1 MPATD
6 KFRYNLK
13 TMHVVFAV
21 SCAAIL
27 LATVAMM
34 WKDHKDDW
42 RGYQRT
48 GFRLAEAK
56 ATLELQQLK
65 SGDYEAKQKR
75 LQESLKA
82 AEEAVK
88 SQQGALDELQAT
100 RRDQA
105 FAVNVLAADL
115 KNANA
120 KRDKA
125 SADHGMALGGGAS
138 EDVLAD
144 LMAKFVVFKKQRDE
158 LEAELQLAE
167 TALEATD
174 GKIKAITVVQA
185 DAEAE
190 LKRLNADVTRVE
202 KTVAQIA
209 PSGPAKLKRWFME
222 QPIIDGFN
230 SHMKVVQDWLPDL
243 KVTLGMS
250 KIARFDRCRTCHIN
264 ADVVAAGNVPAF
276 PHGEPSSDDVNDW
289 VAEGKVPHP
298 FSTHP
303 SHELYAT
310 SSSPHPVSKFGCTIC
325 HDGQGSGTSFG
336 NAEHTPDNPE
346 QFERWHSEY
355 GFHPNHFWEL
365 PMQPKRFI
373 ESGCIKCHHQVTELG
388 VNPRFGESAPK
399 VVRGYETMKKYGCFG
414 CHEIHG
420 FDGMTAIGPDLRLE
434 PNYGSVASQMMSL
447 LGDAKTAEANE
458 ARDLLAAVHSDPL
471 GSGVARNELKAML
484 DTDREA
490 DNPVFPRGVSSLA
503 SAMKDVD
510 GVEGKMRKVGP
521 SFRRLKSKTTQG
533 WVEYWTEDPTKFR
546 PSTRMPRFYNL
557 TNQQD
562 EAGKK
567 YERVE
572 LAGIAQYLFDKS
584 VPLDS
589 LQPVEGYTPDVDRGK
604 RLFTE
609 RGCLACHNHKEFPE
623 SNADFGPEL
632 SRVHEKAKR
641 DSDNPDFSTWLY
653 TWVKDPE
660 RYHERTKMPNL
671 YLDPYEE
678 NGVEVDPAAD
688 IAAWLLSAGGP
699 GDFPT
704 LELDDANLDFVV
716 SELLSKA
723 IRFEDV
729 KKTLASKKYP
739 LKAGVI
745 KGDEVELATEDGAA
759 VVDEVEWRRRKLNYV
774 GRKTISK
781 YGCYGCHDIAGFETA
796 RPIGAAL
803 QDWGRKDTSKL
814 ALEHIE
820 EWLHHHGEA
829 DGSSTKE
836 RVEDAVAKEAS
847 GDFTD
852 VDEQRKEMSTA
863 YLYQSLSGHGRAGF
877 IWQKLRQPRSYDY
890 EKTETKGYDE
900 RLRMPKFP
908 FDEDDIEA
916 VATFVLGL
924 VAEPPAEE
932 YIYKPTREENDRIE
946 GEKLLTK
953 YNCTGCHLVE
963 MPEVTFGIT
972 RDSIFEE
979 ASTLEQYASVST
991 AGPAKGYELLMKL
1004 KPPEPAF
1011 TGESYTV
1018 DEDGESVTYEK
1029 IRFKGQVRDLP
1040 DTEEDIEDQ
1049 LYGFNNWGTLKLD
1062 ESKYLLPKHN
1072 FTIPIQQFMDKHASI
1087 EPGRGGEYAE
1097 WLSLHMIQDGTGV
1110 DGSSARV
1117 GGGDRQRARQM
1128 SPPPLYLEG
1137 QKVQTPWLYE
1147 FLLEPTKLRYET
1159 VLRMPRFNMSKSEAQ
1174 TLANYFAASDGVPY
1188 PYQEIRPRDPDYIAH
1203 RTAELT
1209 AGGMLSDGED
1219 YLTNSWSVLTGE
1231 GAKAELCSKCHS
1243 VAGSVY
1249 KAGGPNDVRGPN
1261 LQHSAR
1267 RLRPDWLHLWLHNPT
1282 WVTPYTGMPVNFKP
1296 GDAPMTTFNSN
1307 SQAQVTGVRD
1317 ALLNYD
1323 RIMEAKTA
1331 SAKKSAPVKTP
1342 VTTGVTNEAAE

>member
-48 GFRLAEAK
+48 GFRLAEAN
-56 ATLELQQLK
+56 AALELAQLK
-65 SGDYEAKQKR
+65 DSDFEAEREK
-75 LQESLKA
+75 LEAALKA
-82 AEEAVK
+82 AEEKVA
-88 SQQGALDELQAT
+88 SQQDKLDTLEST
-100 RRDQA
+100 RADQA
-105 FAVNVLAADL
+105 FVVDKLARQLKADNAVRDKSRADVDL
-115 KNANA
+115 LIANA
-120 KRDKA
+120 
-125 SADHGMALGGGAS
+125 GS
-138 EDVLAD
+138 EEEKQD
-144 LMAKFVVFKKQRDE
+144 LSEAFFRSKETRDE
-158 LEAELQLAE
+158 VELELQ
-167 TALEATD
+167 TAEATLEETQNA
-174 GKIKAITVVQA
+174 IKAITQVQV
-185 DAEAE
+185 DAETN
-190 LKRLNADVTRVE
+190 LKRLNADVVRIE
-202 KTVAQIA
+202 KVVGEIA
-209 PSGPAKLKRWFME
+209 PTGFAKAKRWFME

-230 SHMKVVQDWLPDL
+230 SHMKVVQDWLPEL

-264 ADVVAAGNVPAF
+264 VDIVAAGNLPAY
-276 PHGEPSSDDVNDW
+276 PHGEPSSDDVTDW
-289 VAEGKVPHP
+289 VKERKVPHP

-303 SHELYAT
+303 NHELYAT

-336 NAEHTPDNPE
+336 NAEHTPNNPE
-346 QFERWHSEY
+346 QFERWHQEY

-388 VNPRFGESAPK
+388 VNPKFGASAPK
-399 VVRGYETMKKYGCFG
+399 VVRGFETMKKYGCFG

-420 FDGMTAIGPDLRLE
+420 FDGSTAIGPDLRLE
-434 PNYGSVASQMMSL
+434 PNYGSVASQMIALM
-447 LGDAKTAEANE
+447 GDAKGDQIDEAKS
-458 ARDLLAAVHSDPL
+458 LLSAVHSDPL
-471 GSGVARNELKAML
+471 GADTARRQLKAL
-484 DTDREA
+484 LESDREA
-490 DNPVFPRGVSSLA
+490 DEPVFPKPVTSLA
-503 SAMKDVD
+503 SAMKDID
-510 GVEGKMRKVGP
+510 GVHGKMRKVGP

-533 WVEYWTEDPTKFR
+533 WVEYWTEDPTNFR
-546 PSTRMPRFYNL
+546 PTTRMPRFYNL

-562 EAGKK
+562 DAGKQ

-584 VPLDS
+584 VPLEA
-589 LQPVEGYTPDVDRGK
+589 LKPEEGYEPNAERGR
-604 RLFTE
+604 RLFAE

-623 SNADFGPEL
+623 SKADFGPEL
-632 SRVHEKAKR
+632 SRVHEKARR
-641 DSDNPDFSTWLY
+641 DEGSPNFSSWLY
-653 TWVKDPE
+653 TWVRDPE

-671 YLDPYEE
+671 YLDPFEDGGE
-678 NGVEVDPAAD
+678 TVDPAAD

-704 LELDDANLDFVV
+704 LELTDKEIDSVV
-716 SELLSKA
+716 GELLAKA
-723 IRFEDV
+723 IRFEAV
-729 KKTLASKKYP
+729 EKALASKQYP
-739 LKAGVI
+739 LKAGMI
-745 KGDEVELATEDGAA
+745 KGDEVELATEDGSA

-814 ALEHIE
+814 AFEHIE

-836 RVEDAVAKEAS
+836 RVDEAVSKEAS

-852 VDEQRKEMSTA
+852 ADEQRKELSTA
-863 YLYQSLSGHGRAGF
+863 YAYHSLSTHGRAGF

-890 EKTETKGYDE
+890 EKTAMKGYDE

-916 VATFVLGL
+916 ISTFVLGL

-932 YIYKPTREENDRIE
+932 YIYKPSREENDRIQ
-946 GEKLLTK
+946 GEQLLTK

-963 MPEVTFGIT
+963 LPEITFGVD
-972 RDSIFEE
+972 RESLLEE
-979 ASTLEQYASVST
+979 ASTLEEYAGVST
-991 AGPAKGYELLMKL
+991 AGPRRGYDLLMKM
-1004 KPPEPAF
+1004 KPPEPTF
-1011 TGESYTV
+1011 TGETYTV
-1018 DEDGESVTYEK
+1018 DEDGEPVTYEK
-1029 IRFKGQVRDLP
+1029 IRFRGQLRDLP

-1062 ESKYLLPKHN
+1062 DSKLLLPKHN
-1072 FTIPIQQFMDKHASI
+1072 FTIPVQQFMDKHASI
-1087 EPGRGGEYAE
+1087 KPGRGGDYAE
-1097 WLSLHMIQDGTGV
+1097 WLSGHMIQDGTGK

-1117 GGGDRQRARQM
+1117 DSRDRSRQM

-1159 VLRMPRFNMSKSEAQ
+1159 VLRMPRFNMSKGEAR
-1174 TLANYFAASDGVPY
+1174 TLANYFAAADGMPY
-1188 PYQEIRPRDPDYIAH
+1188 PYQEIRPRDPDYITH
-1203 RTAELT
+1203 RTQMLEA
-1209 AGGMLSDGED
+1209 AGLMKEDED
-1219 YLTNSWSVLTGE
+1219 YLANSWSVLTGE

-1249 KAGGPNDVRGPN
+1249 KAGGPTDVRGPN
-1261 LQHSAR
+1261 LQHTAR

-1282 WVTPYTGMPVNFKP
+1282 WVTPYTSMPVNFKP

-1331 SAKKSAPVKTP
+1331 ATKVKKPAAAEPAKASS
-1342 VTTGVTNEAAE
+1342 EAAE